1 MKHQLSDRILEVLAA
16 GGEMSRM
23 EMTDLCGLPYDS
35 LRKPLG
41 KLMDDGQIRGR
52 KRAVKNI
59 SQPVWFYRLPGEPP
73 RARAEGPRIELG
85 PPQEP
90 DFSRILRTLGQTTR
104 QETQDGTT
112 RSQNR

>member
-1 MKHQLSDRILEVLAA
+1 MKPQLSDRILEVLAT

-23 EMTDLCGLPYDS
+23 EMTELCGLPYDS

-73 RARAEGPRIELG
+73 RPREQGPRIELA

-104 QETQDGTT
+104 QETQHATT

>member
-1 MKHQLSDRILEVLAA
+1 MKPQLSDRILEVLAA

-41 KLMDDGQIRGR
+41 KLMDDGRIRGR

-59 SQPVWFYRLPGEPP
+59 SQPVWFYHLPGEPH
-73 RARAEGPRIELG
+73 RARGEDARIESN
-85 PPQEP
+85 QKSEP
-90 DFSRILRTLGQTTR
+90 EHCRILRRLGHATTH
-104 QETQDGTT
+104 ETQHATT
-112 RSQNR
+112 RS